1 MRIDSIAIIE
11 VREHSSIVQ
20 PNLPFKSKQ
29 DNLDALKDASRWKS
43 LYTIAILAACITNT
57 FLLTTIPRQNSILY
71 PEYWYEGLLCAIAGV
86 SFRDSCDHM
95 MELLIF
101 TKEQRL
107 INMTYF
113 TKVFVICA
121 MAFATSYCIAFIA
134 WTIYLGY
141 NHPMPFVGMFLLLA
155 DIATFMIMFWF
166 LIPSKLK
173 SSEEFKRRVQV
184 YLFWRVWKILQMIPK
199 EILSIVAM
207 TDSILQWTFPILIP
221 MLRISNWWIPKKFVE
236 KFPETNNEAVK
247 FLVTSTITIN
257 YTNFVTTK
265 LYALYQSTVYGILIV
280 KTLLLMK
287 ACYDIFKLNKKI
299 EEKKLTTENQYL
311 RVYRRQ
317 KAQSLVMNEFTD
329 AVLPLLYGIA
339 FTLAYFGPNATL
351 LKGVKNDYFG
361 GKAVKDV
368 KHIYIVMS
376 LMFSFD
382 VFVMAIS
389 QLFLWYFCNL
399 NLFQAYC
406 NMMDKYWMLF
416 MVKLPA
422 IAMNFGTWD
431 INFGLDYSGDFL
443 WITNDSRLS
452 IICNSAE
459 ISDRE
464 KSDLLANVSVCLTN
478 SMI

>member
-1 MRIDSIAIIE
+1 M
-11 VREHSSIVQ
+11 
-20 PNLPFKSKQ
+20 
-29 DNLDALKDASRWKS
+29 
-43 LYTIAILAACITNT
+43 
-57 FLLTTIPRQNSILY
+57 
-71 PEYWYEGLLCAIAGV
+71 
-86 SFRDSCDHM
+86 
-95 MELLIF
+95 
-101 TKEQRL
+101 
-107 INMTYF
+107 
-113 TKVFVICA
+113 
-121 MAFATSYCIAFIA
+121 
-134 WTIYLGY
+134 
-141 NHPMPFVGMFLLLA
+141 
-155 DIATFMIMFWF
+155 
-166 LIPSKLK
+166 
-173 SSEEFKRRVQV
+173 
-184 YLFWRVWKILQMIPK
+184 
-199 EILSIVAM
+199 
-207 TDSILQWTFPILIP
+207 
-221 MLRISNWWIPKKFVE
+221 
-236 KFPETNNEAVK
+236 
-247 FLVTSTITIN
+247 
-257 YTNFVTTK
+257 
-265 LYALYQSTVYGILIV
+265 
-280 KTLLLMK
+280 
-287 ACYDIFKLNKKI
+287 
-299 EEKKLTTENQYL
+299 
-311 RVYRRQ
+311 
-317 KAQSLVMNEFTD
+317 
-329 AVLPLLYGIA
+329 
-339 FTLAYFGPNATL
+339 AYFGPNATL

-422 IAMNFGTWD
+422 IAMNFGTRD